1 MLNYFI
7 NIIWLSNIV
16 IPTLFRE
23 KVSPS
28 WPLYMSSYTISFRTL
43 RLTHMVAPF
52 PNKCVK
58 LELNTSFIRVK
69 PSGIGS
75 WFLVGFGMLVF
86 VSFGKLV
93 FSVFKVGIFTN
104 LVKTELNTEKT
115 HLLHKCGLW

>member
-1 MLNYFI
+1 M
-7 NIIWLSNIV
+7 
-16 IPTLFRE
+16 
-23 KVSPS
+23 
-28 WPLYMSSYTISFRTL
+28 
-43 RLTHMVAPF
+43 PF